1 MRHFESLESLKGV
14 RVPVSP
20 GLFVRSRNSLSCC
33 PNFLCGSDVAKRT
46 LAFQQLAC
54 QYMSEMMSYVTIAD
68 I

>member
-14 RVPVSP
+14 RVPVSY
-20 GLFVRSRNSLSCC
+20 GSRNSLSC
-33 PNFLCGSDVAKRT
+33 PNFLCGSDVAKRM

-68 I
+68 MALA

>member
-14 RVPVSP
+14 RVPVSY
-20 GLFVRSRNSLSCC
+20 GSRNSLSCC

-68 I
+68 MARA

>member
-14 RVPVSP
+14 RVPVSY
-20 GLFVRSRNSLSCC
+20 GSCC